1 MRDPDLFDAF
11 YKEARGRLL
20 LQTYALTGDLAA
32 SRAAV
37 RDAFIM
43 AWHHWRKVSRLED
56 PEESVRP
63 HAWQHAQ
70 RRHTARIWHREK
82 GVAPE
87 VHDTLDALA
96 KLPAQRRRAL
106 LLVTLAHTSIPQMAR
121 EIGLPPDD
129 AEREL
134 QAAAADFTAAL
145 GITAADIRDP
155 LEPLES
161 VVAGARWPRS
171 TIIRRAGAARRRTHT
186 AIGAAVAVTA
196 LVVSGTV
203 VTDGAGAH
211 PRLDRMTT
219 APAATPDPDDARVDP
234 LEAPADDPAAEPE
247 MSLTAGVLVGQA
259 QLRNATGRKAWNTTS
274 TVANDEVSA
283 QSVPCQQERYADPRG
298 EAALARTFRAKP
310 VKGRDLPTL
319 DAVQTAELSR
329 GVPAARRAFGTALG
343 WYSGCLAERMQLISL
358 HRVFSVGDQA
368 MLVTLR
374 SWKRP
379 VTTMTIGLARTGG
392 FTTTTAT
399 SVGNERQPDLEANAG
414 LLAAAVSR
422 LCTLPEGGDCSGGPR
437 LRRIPP
443 LAVGDA
449 PALLSELDLPPV
461 SGVRKPWVGTEP
473 RKAKTNAAAT
483 RCDGASF
490 DGTFQKA
497 PFKDSA
503 TRTFLIPEADLP
515 AEFGLT
521 ETAATLPP
529 RRARAFVADVKRR
542 LARCED
548 DDEGLGTRVEMIADR
563 DDGSMSLTAWQL
575 TVDVSDERAVRFTM
589 AVLRR
594 GSAVAQ
600 LTFVPAPRVAMS
612 QPAFLDLAYRAQE
625 RLVELPRRKS
635 R

>member
-43 AWHHWRKVSRLED
+43 AWHHWRKVSRLDD

-63 HAWQHAQ
+63 QAWQHAQ

-96 KLPAQRRRAL
+96 KLPAQHRRAL

-134 QAAAADFTAAL
+134 QAAAAEFTAAL

-155 LEPLES
+155 LEPLEA
-161 VVAGARWPRS
+161 VVADAHWPRAS
-171 TIIRRAGAARRRTHT
+171 IIRRAGAARRRTHT
-186 AIGAAVAVTA
+186 AIGAAVAVAA

-203 VTDGAGAH
+203 VTDATGAR
-211 PRLDRMTT
+211 PSLDRSAV
-219 APAATPDPDDARVDP
+219 APASAPDPDEARTDP
-234 LEAPADDPAAEPE
+234 LADPAAEPE
-247 MSLTAGVLVGQA
+247 MSLTADVLVGQS
-259 QLRNATGRKAWNTTS
+259 QLRNATGRKAWRTTS

-298 EAALARTFRAKP
+298 EAALARSFSAKP

-329 GVPAARRAFGTALG
+329 GVPAARRAFVTALG
-343 WYSGCLAERMQLISL
+343 WYSGCLADRVQLLAL

-374 SWKRP
+374 SWERP
-379 VTTMTIGLARTGG
+379 VTTMTIGLARTGR

-399 SVGNERQPDLEANAG
+399 SVSNERRPDLEANAG
-414 LLAAAVSR
+414 LLASAVSR
-422 LCTLPEGGDCSGGPR
+422 LCALPEGGDCSGGPR
-437 LRRIPP
+437 LRQIPP
-443 LAVGDA
+443 LPVGPA
-449 PALLSELDLPPV
+449 PALLSEIDLPPV
-461 SGVRKPWVGTEP
+461 TGIKKPWVGTEP

-490 DGTFQKA
+490 NGTFQKA

-503 TRTFLIPEADLP
+503 TRTFLVPEADLP

-529 RRARAFVADVKRR
+529 RRARAFVDDVRRR
-542 LARCED
+542 LSRCED
-548 DDEGLGTRVEMIADR
+548 DDKGLGTRVDMIANS

-589 AVLRR
+589 AILRR

-612 QPAFLDLAYRAQE
+612 QPAFLDLADRALE
-625 RLVELPRRKS
+625 RLVELPRRKAG
-635 R
+635 